1 MSNCKNICR
10 LCNNFVTTNSV
21 TVVTVDGVDTL
32 VLDLPAN
39 IPCGYT
45 NCRKVCIAVT
55 QNIPATATILMPVG
69 ISIGG
74 DTTTV
79 YPLLDECC
87 QRITA
92 CGIRTRTRYAT
103 RVSTLSGGSFT
114 MLGKVCCYPQN
125 VVPSLPIPAATPAPT
140 VIPATAS
147 TSVAAYAPTVAQKG
161 TTTKTKTTTNK
172 TVEEVSVK

>member
-10 LCNNFVTTNSV
+10 LCNNFITTNNVS
-21 TVVTVDGVDTL
+21 VVTVGGVDTL
-32 VLDLPAN
+32 VLDLPAS

-74 DTTTV
+74 NTTTV

-125 VVPSLPIPAATPAPT
+125 AVPSLPIPVATSEPAS
-140 VIPATAS
+140 VSAN
-147 TSVAAYAPTVAQKG
+147 VAAYTPTVASKG

-172 TVEEVSVK
+172 TAEEVTVK

>member
-1 MSNCKNICR
+1 MSNCKNVCR
-10 LCNNFVTTNSV
+10 LCNNFVTTDNVS
-21 TVVTVDGVDTL
+21 VVTVGGVDTL

-45 NCRKVCIAVT
+45 NCRKVCIAIT

-125 VVPSLPIPAATPAPT
+125 VVPSLPIPTATPAPAPAN
-140 VIPATAS
+140 VATAAY
-147 TSVAAYAPTVAQKG
+147 SVAPTQVAPKG